1 MLNISEI
8 MTTDLFT
15 LQEQD
20 TLTDAARL
28 MKEHRVRHI
37 PIVDDSRELLGL
49 ITQRDLLATKNSDTT
64 LADIMRRDMY
74 TVSEADDMRSAALVM
89 QKYKIGSLPVTSD
102 GKLVGIITD
111 SDYVGLAIN
120 LLEQMEE
127 AEPDEFDDYDT
138 ADALGGV

>member
-1 MLNISEI
+1 MLSINEI

-15 LQEQD
+15 LQVQD
-20 TLTDAARL
+20 TLADAALL
-28 MKEHRVRHI
+28 MREHRIRHV
-37 PIVDDSRELLGL
+37 PVVDDSGELLGL
-49 ITQRDLLATKNSDTT
+49 ITQRDLLAANSAGTT
-64 LADIMRRDMY
+64 TGDIMRREIH
-74 TVSEADDMRSAALVM
+74 TVSEADDMRSAALIL
-89 QKYKIGSLPVTSD
+89 QKYKIGSLPVTSN

-127 AEPDEFDDYDT
+127 VEPEDFDDYDS